1 MNFDYAQ
8 LKTLAAILRTGSF
21 EAAASELH
29 ITQSAVSQR
38 LKALEEQVG
47 TRLVH
52 RETPCR
58 GTDAGTRLAAHAG
71 QVAALEQS
79 LSSDLNTQTPDRT
92 ARLAIAVNADSL
104 ATWFLGP
111 ISQMQDQYFDL
122 VIDDQDF
129 SIDLLRKGEVA
140 GAVTTHSTP
149 VTGCD
154 VHYLGKIRYRA
165 TASPAYC
172 AKHLPDGPT
181 PEAIAKAPALH
192 FNVKDSL
199 QAKWLETNVGTDI
212 RPPFHSLASSHGFVD
227 ACLLGIGWGTNPEAL
242 VAPHMKSGK
251 LVEIMPNT
259 PIETPLY
266 WQNSRLL
273 RPALASLTKAICQTA
288 RKSLPQ

>member
-1 MNFDYAQ
+1 MQFDYAQ

-21 EAAASELH
+21 DAAAAELH
-29 ITQSAVSQR
+29 VTQSAISQR

-47 TRLVH
+47 ARLVH
-52 RETPCR
+52 RESPCR

-79 LSSDLNTQTPDRT
+79 LASDLNTHAPDRT

-111 ISQMQDQYFDL
+111 IAQMQNQYFDL

-129 SIDLLRKGEVA
+129 SADLLRKGEVA
-140 GAVTTHSTP
+140 AAVTTHSAP
-149 VTGCD
+149 ITGCD
-154 VHYLGKIRYRA
+154 VHYLGKMRYLA

-172 AKHLPDGPT
+172 AKHFANGVTAP
-181 PEAIAKAPALH
+181 AMAKAPALH

-199 QAKWLETNVGTDI
+199 QAQWIRATFGQEL
-212 RPPFHSLASSHGFVD
+212 RPPFHSLASSQGFVD

-242 VAPHMKSGK
+242 VTDHIKRGK
-251 LVEIMPNT
+251 LVEIMPNSA
-259 PIETPLY
+259 IETPLY

-273 RPALASLTKAICQTA
+273 RPALAPLTKAICQTA
-288 RKSLPQ
+288 HKSLPQ